1 MTPDEHSILRKIDAT
16 MEHNSNLLAVLST
29 QVEAHG
35 ARLGQ
40 MDRKLDKACERGTQN
55 STWIKA
61 IIGVSSALWVV
72 LASVLAGML
81 GGQK

>member
-1 MTPDEHSILRKIDAT
+1 MTPDEHDILRTLGIK
-16 MEHNSNLLAVLST
+16 MEHATTLLI
-29 QVEAHG
+29 EHG
-35 ARLGQ
+35 KALGL
-40 MDRKLDKACERGTQN
+40 MDKKLDKACERGTQN
-55 STWIKA
+55 SIWIKA